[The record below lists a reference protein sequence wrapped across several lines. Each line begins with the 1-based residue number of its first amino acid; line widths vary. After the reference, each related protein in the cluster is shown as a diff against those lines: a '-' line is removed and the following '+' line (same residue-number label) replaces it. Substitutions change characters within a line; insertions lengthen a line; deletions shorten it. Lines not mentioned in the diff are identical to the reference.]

1 MQLSLN
7 QEVKDLVDLVV
18 DEVGDLEEVIIK
30 VLVEEVL
37 VEIGKDLHLIK
48 DPVLM
53 IEVEILGRE
62 IVEMN
67 EADSLEVMGV

>member
-1 MQLSLN
+1 
-7 QEVKDLVDLVV
+7 VDLVV

-53 IEVEILGRE
+53 MEVEILGRE